1 MKNSRNSRNFRISI
15 KNLFTNKGKCVII
28 ASPVNL
34 RLILK
39 EMILMKK
46 IICLAAASM
55 LAVTAFVSCG
65 KDKDSDK
72 SSGGSGLEGKWACCE
87 MTADGQTLTSL
98 NVLVVNIPLEAV
110 AQLTANSDGTFEIGS
125 GIVGMND
132 AAGEDE
138 SQKGTWEKIDDT
150 TFKLKSETVEAD
162 SLVPAEIEIKM
173 DGDAFTF
180 EGEEDGKAVSLKFK
194 RVTEFTTYDVT
205 SALGGLA
212 DSFGALG
219 GNDDDDDE

>member
-1 MKNSRNSRNFRISI
+1 MKNSRNSRNFRISL
-15 KNLFTNKGKCVII
+15 KNLFTNTGKCVII
-28 ASPVNL
+28 ASSVDS

-72 SSGGSGLEGKWACCE
+72 GSGSGLEGKWACCE
-87 MTADGQTLTSL
+87 MTSDGQTLTSL

-110 AQLTANSDGTFEIGS
+110 AQLTAKSDGTFEIGS
-125 GIVGMND
+125 GIVGMDD

-138 SQKGTWEKIDDT
+138 SQKGTWEKVDDT
-150 TFKLKSETVEAD
+150 TFKLKSDNVDSD

-173 DGDAFTF
+173 DGDVFTF
-180 EGEEDGKAVSLKFK
+180 EGEEDGKAVALKFK

-219 GNDDDDDE
+219 GNE